1 MVSHG
6 KVCVGHFASARKEA
20 RATGVRKAVERD
32 LAWSWLL
39 VRNSSSLNGD
49 IGITWW

>member
-1 MVSHG
+1 M
-6 KVCVGHFASARKEA
+6 KVNFTPTRKEA
-20 RATGVRKAVERD
+20 RASGVRKAVERD

-39 VRNSSSLNGD
+39 MGNSSFLNGE

>member
-1 MVSHG
+1 VKKFV
-6 KVCVGHFASARKEA
+6 KVRFTSVKKEVRASRVRKE
-20 RATGVRKAVERD
+20 VERD

-39 VRNSSSLNGD
+39 VGNSSFLNGD